1 MQLEVPGHPL
11 NTGNLVVSKAGI
23 GPHPHWAYSQAGEPG
38 IKYIIKSMMDRYL

>member
-1 MQLEVPGHPL
+1 MQLEVPGHLL

-23 GPHPHWAYSQAGEPG
+23 GPHPHWAYSRAGEPG